1 MKNVIKF
8 HQIYEWSAANNNQ
21 IDPEMRNKRQ
31 EESLSA
37 I

>member
-8 HQIYEWSAANNNQ
+8 HQIYEWSAANNSQ
-21 IDPEMRNKRQ
+21 IYPELLNKRQ